1 MEFILIIY
9 LSLNYN
15 NTVVLTER
23 VSSQLECES
32 VVDDFKSLLDK
43 TEKKHVK
50 YTCSSVLQLGDK

>member
-1 MEFILIIY
+1 MKLRLLLMSFLIV
-9 LSLNYN
+9 
-15 NTVVLTER
+15 TVVLTER

-50 YTCSSVLQLGDK
+50 YICSSVLQLKDKE